1 MSKKDKKDDDKQ
13 MKQMLAAKQSI
24 IEGLQGEN
32 KIFRELLVEARDAI
46 LELREDKPNDSED
59 YYLERLEEVQADA
72 EVMAKCLYFVE
83 LAAEAEDYEWK
94 DIMSDISSIQDNTNL
109 ASKEIIEEFF
119 ASGRYKS

>member
-32 KIFRELLVEARDAI
+32 EVLRSLLVEARDAI
-46 LELREDKPNDSED
+46 LEMREDNIDDTEN
-59 YYLERLEEVQADA
+59 YYLERLEETQADA
-72 EVMAKCLYFVE
+72 AVMAKCLYFVE

-94 DIMSDISSIQDNTNL
+94 DIMSDISSIQDNNNL